1 MKIDQLLNFRKSRSP
16 VKIDHFLKKEVTH
29 EIRPVFEREGF
40 S

>member
-1 MKIDQLLNFRKSRSP
+1 